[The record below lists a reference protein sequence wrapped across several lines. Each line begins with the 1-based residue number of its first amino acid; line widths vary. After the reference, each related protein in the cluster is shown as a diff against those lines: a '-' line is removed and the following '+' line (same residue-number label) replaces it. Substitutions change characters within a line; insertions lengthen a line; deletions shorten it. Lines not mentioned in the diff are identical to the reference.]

1 MLNISKCIYVLF
13 LLAIFTF
20 EYGGY
25 KITILIIPLS
35 LFLLYR
41 RGAFKLKDLCFSI
54 ALLCYLL
61 FILLQAPD
69 LNAEILSLTSLVV
82 TSGIV
87 ILSRVEV
94 AKCNNFAL
102 NFVLAA
108 IITDYLLISASVDMT
123 QLFLG
128 VESRYFTG
136 AKPYFRATGIWA
148 EPGTA
153 AIALIIGALT
163 CQRNFISCIKVTVCA
178 ILLLSPYAF
187 LAFGV
192 VIIRYLYKLVSPAV
206 IVLVMCLISGPVMF
220 VLNYLV
226 NGRLFDILNDSSFQ
240 MRLNAFNENVIKFN
254 DPLWYTEDIL
264 LADVGLWFDLL
275 INQGPTMLFLLF
287 IMSIF
292 YGSPLILLVKAKS
305 FSAYLIYATISKK
318 IVLQQTGRPE
328 QKALKRG
335 EI

>member
-1 MLNISKCIYVLF
+1 MLSVSKCIYVLF

-41 RGAFKLKDLCFSI
+41 RGAFKLKDLYFSI
-54 ALLCYLL
+54 GLLCYLL

-87 ILSRVEV
+87 ILSRVEM

-128 VESRYFTG
+128 VESRYITV

-153 AIALIIGALT
+153 AVALIIGALT
-163 CQRNFISCIKVTVCA
+163 CHRDFMSCIKVTVCA

-192 VIIRYLYKLVSPAV
+192 ITIRYLYKLVSPAV
-206 IVLVMCLISGPVMF
+206 IVLVMCLISAPVMF

-226 NGRLFDILNDSSFQ
+226 NGRLFNILNDSSFQ
-240 MRLNAFNENVIKFN
+240 MRFNAFNENVIKFN
-254 DPLWYTEDIL
+254 DPIWYTEDIL
-264 LADVGLWFDLL
+264 LADVGLWFDLQ
-275 INQGPTMLFLLF
+275 INQGPAMLLLLF

-292 YGSPLILLVKAKS
+292 YGTPLILLVKAKS
-305 FSAYLIYATISKK
+305 FSAYLIYAIISKK
-318 IVLQQTGRPE
+318 MFLQETGRPE
-328 QKALKRG
+328 QKAPKRG